1 MSDVVATTPVLE
13 GAAGQE
19 AAFQS
24 FWDASEAAERP
35 RDDDQA
41 SQTASDAGQDGAQQ
55 DGAQN
60 EGQETGAR
68 DEGQEGAQEGQQE
81 SQTYSSLNDLLTA
94 HKIDPESVMGL
105 HVTAKI
111 DGKETQVPLSDVL
124 KSYQLE
130 GHVNNKSIE
139 LSNQKTK
146 FETEQAQW
154 RQAQEQ
160 VYRQHQAMGN
170 LALQML
176 NQEFQNVD
184 WNSLRVNNP
193 GEYAALYT
201 QYQQRGTQIQQYLAA
216 VDQAAQQEA
225 QQQQQRQQEAMNQ
238 AIAGEREK
246 LYNALPEWRNEATFK
261 QDRDAM
267 SQYARSLGFQDA
279 ELSQIFDHRYMRV
292 LHDAARYQA
301 LQAAKP
307 QALKQVRQAPPMA
320 KPGSRVDSNPS
331 AAKRQ
336 QVMDRLSRNPRDQDA
351 QAAAFDFFANQ

>member
-1 MSDVVATTPVLE
+1 MSDVVATTPTLE

-35 RDDDQA
+35 REDEGA
-41 SQTASDAGQDGAQQ
+41 AQTAPAADQEGAQQ
-55 DGAQN
+55 DAERSQ
-60 EGQETGAR
+60 GQEN
-68 DEGQEGAQEGQQE
+68 DKGQEGEQEAE
-81 SQTYSSLNDLLTA
+81 SDAPTYSSLNELLTA

-139 LSNQKTK
+139 LSNLKTQ
-146 FETEQAQW
+146 FESEQTQW
-154 RQAQEQ
+154 RQAQEHA
-160 VYRQHQAMGN
+160 YRQHQAMGN
-170 LALQML
+170 LALNML
-176 NQEFQNVD
+176 NAEYQNVD
-184 WNSLRVNNP
+184 WNTLRQTNP
-193 GEYAALYT
+193 GEYAALYS
-201 QYQQRGTQIQQYLAA
+201 QYQQRGQQIQNYLQA

-225 QQQQQRQQEAMNQ
+225 QQHQQRQQEAMQQ
-238 AIAGEREK
+238 AISGEREK
-246 LYNALPEWRNEATFK
+246 LYSAIPEWRNEATFK

-267 SQYARSLGFQDA
+267 SQYARSLGFQEA
-279 ELSQIFDHRYMRV
+279 ELSQIYDHRYMRV
-292 LHDAARYQA
+292 LHDAARYRA
-301 LQAAKP
+301 LQAAAP

-331 AAKRQ
+331 TAKRQ
-336 QVMDRLSRNPRDQDA
+336 QVMDRLNRNPRDQDA

>member
-1 MSDVVATTPVLE
+1 MSDVQATTPTLE

-24 FWDASEAAERP
+24 FWDAAEAAERP
-35 RDDDQA
+35 REEDQQA
-41 SQTASDAGQDGAQQ
+41 QQNDAQEAREAQAEEQTAETPEAK
-55 DGAQN
+55 
-60 EGQETGAR
+60 EGEQEAP
-68 DEGQEGAQEGQQE
+68 Q
-81 SQTYSSLNDLLTA
+81 YSSLNEMLAA

-139 LSNQKTK
+139 LSKQKTQVEAK
-146 FETEQAQW
+146 RNEW
-154 RQAQEQ
+154 RQAAQSALQ
-160 VYRQHQAMGN
+160 QHQAMAN
-170 LALQML
+170 VAMQML
-176 NQEFQNVD
+176 NHDFNRVD
-184 WNSLRVNNP
+184 WNALRVQNP
-193 GEYAALYT
+193 AEYAALQAEFGQRQQQIQGFLQQVT
-201 QYQQRGTQIQQYLAA
+201 YQQ
-216 VDQAAQQEA
+216 QQEA
-225 QQQQQRQQEAMNQ
+225 QQQQQIQQQSLAQERQ
-238 AIAGEREK
+238 K
-246 LYNALPEWRNEATFK
+246 LLDAVPEWRDNATFSK
-261 QDRDAM
+261 DREAI
-267 SQYARSLGFQDA
+267 SQYARNLGFQDA
-279 ELSQIFDHRYMRV
+279 ELNQIFDHRYMRV
-292 LHDAARYQA
+292 LHDAARFQA

-307 QALKQVRQAPPMA
+307 EALKQVRQAPPMA